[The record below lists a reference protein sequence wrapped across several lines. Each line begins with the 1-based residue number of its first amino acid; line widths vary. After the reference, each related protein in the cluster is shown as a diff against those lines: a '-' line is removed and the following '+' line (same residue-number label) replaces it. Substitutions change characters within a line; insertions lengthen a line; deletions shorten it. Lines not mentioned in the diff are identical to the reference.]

1 MIIGLLLTFISNILT
16 NYIGVTGAGMLFSLL
31 IFFFGFPT
39 KKAIPIY
46 KFCNLMAAFI
56 NMIYIFSTRNSE
68 NKNELYLDWNLSAY
82 CIPILVTG
90 SMIGVLVSEYFP
102 AVYLLIMI

>member
-1 MIIGLLLTFISNILT
+1 MALGLFLTFVSNVLT

-56 NMIYIFSTRNSE
+56 NLIYILSTRNKQ
-68 NKNELYLDWNLSAY
+68 N
-82 CIPILVTG
+82 
-90 SMIGVLVSEYFP
+90 
-102 AVYLLIMI
+102 

>member
-1 MIIGLLLTFISNILT
+1 MIIGLFLTFLSNVLT

-39 KKAIPIY
+39 KQAIPIY

-56 NMIYIFSTRNSE
+56 NLIYIFSSRNAD
-68 NKNELYLDWNLSAY
+68 NHNELYLDWNISAF

-90 SMIGVLVSEYFP
+90 SMIGVLIS
-102 AVYLLIMI
+102 